1 MKTITFDFDDTLSNE
16 SVQKYAKKLIDQGY
30 HVMIVT
36 SRIEDKLKHLHP
48 FSKSNADIYSV
59 AKKLGISKSDI
70 KFTNR
75 QSKSIKLPS
84 YNSSVHLEN
93 DTKEL
98 MDDGRTCLLLAPR
111 VEALEYLQKLI
122 PRSVVLTLGYP
133 ASYNDSYLGAS

>member
-1 MKTITFDFDDTLSNE
+1 MKTITFDFDDTLSTKP
-16 SVQKYAKKLIDQGY
+16 VQQYAKKLIDSGY

-48 FSKSNADIYSV
+48 FSKSNADLYSV
-59 AKKLGISKSDI
+59 AKKLGISKENI

-93 DTKEL
+93 DPKEL
-98 MDDGRTCLLLAPR
+98 MDIRGTKVKGIDVTQPGWEERADK
-111 VEALEYLQKLI
+111 AIKL
-122 PRSVVLTLGYP
+122 
-133 ASYNDSYLGAS
+133 

>member
-70 KFTNR
+70 KFTNK
-75 QSKSIKLPS
+75 QSKSLKLPS

-98 MDDGRTCLLLAPR
+98 MDIRGTKVKGIDVTQPGWEQRADK
-111 VEALEYLQKLI
+111 AIK
-122 PRSVVLTLGYP
+122 S
-133 ASYNDSYLGAS
+133 